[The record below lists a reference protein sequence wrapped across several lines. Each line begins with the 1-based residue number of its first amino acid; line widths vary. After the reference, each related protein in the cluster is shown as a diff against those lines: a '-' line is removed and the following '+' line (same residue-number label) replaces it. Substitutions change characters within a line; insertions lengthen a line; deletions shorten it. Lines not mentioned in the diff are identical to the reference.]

1 MKYSRIAVT
10 SIFLC
15 LGSSLWLSGCTMA
28 PNYVR
33 PAAPVPE
40 QWGNETKNKTS
51 GDANSQPIKDLSA
64 IKWQNYFVNPQL
76 QKVIELA
83 LKNNRDLRIAALN
96 IEKFRAQYQIK
107 RADLLP
113 TVNVSGSGTVQRLP
127 GSVSSSGQPTISRQ
141 YNANL
146 GLSAY
151 ELDFFGRVQSLK
163 DQALE
168 QYLATEQARNSVQIT
183 LVADVA
189 NSFLTLAADRE
200 RLKLARE
207 TFASQQ
213 ASYQLIKS
221 RAEAGAS
228 SELDLRQAQTSVE
241 SARFDVARYTSLVAQ
256 DENALSVI
264 IGSSVPAD
272 LKPEALT
279 EIVTIKDVEPGLPSE
294 LLQKRP
300 DILQAEGT
308 LKAAN
313 ANIGA
318 ARAAFFPKISISTN
332 IGTTSNQLT
341 SLFAPGSA
349 AWLFAP
355 QITIPIFDTGRN
367 TANLKVS
374 EADRDIALAQ
384 YEKAIQNAFREVS
397 DAMVLRDNIGEQKS
411 AQQALNVAA
420 SESYRLADA
429 RYRAG
434 INNYLTVLD
443 SQRSMYTAKQGL
455 ISVDLAR
462 LANLATLY
470 KVLGGGAN

>member
-1 MKYSRIAVT
+1 MKYSRTAVA

-15 LGSSLWLSGCTMA
+15 LSTSLWLNGCTMA

-33 PAAPVPE
+33 PAAPVPQ
-40 QWGNETKNKTS
+40 QWGNETKSKTTGETS
-51 GDANSQPIKDLSA
+51 TQPVKDLSE
-64 IKWQNYFVNPQL
+64 IKWQDYFVNQQL
-76 QKVIELA
+76 QKLIELA

-96 IEKFRAQYQIK
+96 IEKVRAQYQIK

-113 TVNVSGSGTVQRLP
+113 TINASGSGTVQRLP

-168 QYLATEQARNSVQIT
+168 QYLATEQARHSVQIT
-183 LVADVA
+183 LVAEVA

-221 RAEAGAS
+221 RTEAGAS

-241 SARFDVARYTSLVAQ
+241 SARFDVARYTSQVAQ

-264 IGSSVPAD
+264 VGSSVPAD
-272 LKPEALT
+272 LKPEGLT
-279 EIVTIKDVEPGLPSE
+279 EIVAIKDVEPGLPSE

-300 DILQAEGT
+300 DILQAEST

-332 IGTTSNQLT
+332 IGTTSSQLT
-341 SLFAPGSA
+341 NLFAPGSA

-355 QITIPIFDTGRN
+355 QITVPIFDTGRN
-367 TANLKVS
+367 MANLKVS

-411 AQQALNVAA
+411 AQLSLNEAA

-443 SQRSMYTAKQGL
+443 SQRSMYAAKQGL

>member
-1 MKYSRIAVT
+1 MKYSRVAIT

-15 LGSSLWLSGCTMA
+15 LGSSLLLSSCTMA

-40 QWGNETKNKTS
+40 QWGIETKEKAFGETT
-51 GDANSQPIKDLSA
+51 AQLVKDLSEVN
-64 IKWQNYFVNPQL
+64 WQDYFVNPQL

-83 LKNNRDLRIAALN
+83 LKNNRDLRVAVLN
-96 IEKFRAQYQIK
+96 IEKVRAQYQIK

-113 TVNVSGSGTVQRLP
+113 TINASGSGTVQRLP

-168 QYLATEQARNSVQIT
+168 QYLATKQARHSVQIS
-183 LVADVA
+183 LVAEVA

-200 RLKLARE
+200 RLKLARD
-207 TFASQQ
+207 TFSSQQ
-213 ASYQLIKS
+213 SSYQLIKS
-221 RAEAGAS
+221 RYDAGAS

-241 SARFDVARYTSLVAQ
+241 SARFDVARYTSQVAQ

-272 LKPEALT
+272 LKPEGLT
-279 EIVTIKDVEPGLPSE
+279 EIVAIKDVEPGLPSE

-318 ARAAFFPKISISTN
+318 ARAAFFPRISISTN

-341 SLFAPGSA
+341 NLFAPGSA

-367 TANLKVS
+367 IANLKVS
-374 EADRDIALAQ
+374 ETDRDIALAQ

-411 AQQALNVAA
+411 AQQSLNEAA
-420 SESYRLADA
+420 SESYRLANA
-429 RYRAG
+429 RYKAG

-443 SQRSMYTAKQGL
+443 SQRSMYAAKQGL

>member
-455 ISVDLAR
+455 ISFDLAR

>member
-127 GSVSSSGQPTISRQ
+127 GSVSSSGQPTISRL

>member
-64 IKWQNYFVNPQL
+64 INWQNYFVNPQL

-264 IGSSVPAD
+264 VGSSVPAD

>member
-264 IGSSVPAD
+264 VGSSVPAD